1 MSVEGFDG
9 RVLIV
14 SFVMSAF
21 AVGILVPWNDPTLIA
36 AVSEGLPGAGR
47 SPYVAAMTRLKV
59 KALPSVVNAGIGES
73 AQSVRQDVLTG
84 SHVGLLCWFRFPLQ
98 RLSCPSVST

>member
-1 MSVEGFDG
+1 
-9 RVLIV
+9 
-14 SFVMSAF
+14 MSAF

-59 KALPSVVNAGIGES
+59 KALPSVVNAGIATSVYS
-73 AQSVRQDVLTG
+73 AGSGYLFSGSRVLQSV
-84 SHVGLLCWFRFPLQ
+84 
-98 RLSCPSVST
+98 

>member
-1 MSVEGFDG
+1 
-9 RVLIV
+9 
-14 SFVMSAF
+14 MSAF

-73 AQSVRQDVLTG
+73 ASEFRRSELTLQPLPSTLLVPVSSSVAPVF
-84 SHVGLLCWFRFPLQ
+84 SSKSAIFIAMI
-98 RLSCPSVST
+98 